1 MNLEK
6 QTKSSF
12 FNMQAAKKNST
23 KFSKQKNLGIVGTQN
38 RKQRIK
44 TEFAV
49 LPQNMIKHVQ

>member
-1 MNLEK
+1 
-6 QTKSSF
+6 
-12 FNMQAAKKNST
+12 MQAAKKNST